1 MMVRLVPR
9 SLEPGGYGTGRE
21 HDRGHSQGPEGRV
34 GNGSEY
40 GPASA
45 GPSDQDPGRG
55 FRLLTFMDA
64 LPCGHETW
72 RPVSPQNVDETG
84 GSRDLRF
91 PP

>member
-21 HDRGHSQGPEGRV
+21 HDRGHGQGPEGRV

-55 FRLLTFMDA
+55 FRLLTLWIHCHVAMRHGA
-64 LPCGHETW
+64 QCRLRRLPGA
-72 RPVSPQNVDETG
+72 
-84 GSRDLRF
+84 
-91 PP
+91 